1 MILEKACTKC
11 GEVKPI
17 TEFAKNQ
24 STNTGGDVYFRP
36 ECKVCTAKEGL
47 GKRLA
52 YKMAGKPS
60 VPEIGTCCDRCGK
73 APLPPTK
80 EGAKPKKLVF
90 DHGHVSLRHRGW
102 LCDNCNRAMGML
114 GDDERGLLES
124 AFYTAKGEGRPK
136 WFIDKIEELV
146 KDAIELGPPEMTSN
160 TSYTKDLQKYMELLN
175 G

>member
-36 ECKVCTAKEGL
+36 ECKACTKKEGL

-60 VPEIGTCCDRCGK
+60 VPEVGTCCDRCGE

-114 GDDERGLLES
+114 DDDERGQLVS
-124 AFYTAKGEGRPK
+124 ALYIAEGEGRPE
-136 WFIDKIEELV
+136 WYLEKIRELLEIT
-146 KDAIELGPPEMTSN
+146 IELGPPEINSN
-160 TSYTKDLQKYMELLN
+160 SSYTKDLQKYMELY

>member
-24 STNTGGDVYFRP
+24 STNTGGDVYRRP
-36 ECKVCTAKEGL
+36 ECKACTKKEGQ

-60 VPEIGTCCDRCGK
+60 VPEVGTCCDLCGE

-90 DHGHVSLRHRGW
+90 DHGHVSFRHRGW
-102 LCDNCNRAMGML
+102 LCDNCNRSLGML
-114 GDDERGLLES
+114 GDDELGMVKALLYIAE
-124 AFYTAKGEGRPK
+124 GENRSK
-136 WFIDKIEELV
+136 EVIEKIQ
-146 KDAIELGPPEMTSN
+146 D
-160 TSYTKDLQKYMELLN
+160 LLN
-175 G
+175 VIVQIGEPDKMVLMEQHG